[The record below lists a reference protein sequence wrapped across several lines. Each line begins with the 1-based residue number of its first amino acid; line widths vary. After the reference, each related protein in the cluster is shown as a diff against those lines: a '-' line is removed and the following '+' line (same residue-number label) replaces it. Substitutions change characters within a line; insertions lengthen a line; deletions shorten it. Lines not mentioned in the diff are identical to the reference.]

1 MSSKS
6 WKILESLTS
15 RINKSPILS
24 GAIESAAGHAQVH
37 ITNIQNIA
45 TKKYD
50 TIVKHIPGTTIIQD
64 LKAASLEPTTPI
76 PRKLVDWWKWYQQ
89 LTGLEDIE
97 LAKRQMIIVQDK
109 LFNCQDQ
116 RRGLTNEASSIAE
129 KLKEIYSELIQ
140 TRREDPKYVQ
150 LTIMENKA
158 LREQSR
164 IMSQMN
170 FLENEERDYFTQ
182 LATSIKEYH
191 DSQAM
196 NAQKYKYLSI
206 LASAVIAIL
215 SLGGSMIYNNKRIAN
230 VHKIIADGQ
239 EKNEILFREH
249 FSSLEKSVQAVGN
262 LLIDVQKSPIKA
274 NDFPSTKS
282 QENNNKE
289 LFFAKAIAVGSLG
302 FLLYLW
308 NR

>member
-1 MSSKS
+1 M
-6 WKILESLTS
+6 
-15 RINKSPILS
+15 
-24 GAIESAAGHAQVH
+24 
-37 ITNIQNIA
+37 
-45 TKKYD
+45 
-50 TIVKHIPGTTIIQD
+50 PGTTIIQD
-64 LKAASLEPTTPI
+64 LKAASLEPSTPI
-76 PRKLVDWWKWYQQ
+76 PRKLVDWWTWYQQ
-89 LTGLEDIE
+89 LTGLEDVE

-164 IMSQMN
+164 IISQMN

-191 DSQAM
+191 DSQTM

-206 LASAVIAIL
+206 LASAVIAIV
-215 SLGGSMIYNNKRIAN
+215 SLGGSMIYNNRRIAN

-239 EKNEILFREH
+239 EQNEILFRDH
-249 FSSLEKSVQAVGN
+249 FSSLEKSVKGIGN
-262 LLIDVQKSPIKA
+262 LLTDLHKSPIEA
-274 NDFPSTKS
+274 NDFPNTKS
-282 QENNNKE
+282 QENNNE
-289 LFFAKAIAVGSLG
+289 TLFSRRTIFLGSLCI
-302 FLLYLW
+302 LLYLW